1 MGADE
6 RGASRVALVTGAKC
20 GIVFEVCRRL
30 VRGDMRVVLG
40 ARDPEQAE
48 SATKK
53 LSGEDLEALYHAVDV
68 SEDESVGRL
77 AACLEEEI
85 GKLDVLVNNAATY
98 VDRSETVLT
107 TDLSTAHKVLN
118 PNLFG
123 AWRACQTFLPL
134 IHRSAHDR
142 IVNVSSGAGSP
153 GDPQFG

>member
-1 MGADE
+1 VGADE

-20 GIVFEVCRRL
+20 GLVFEVCRRL

-77 AACLEEEI
+77 AAWLEEEI
-85 GKLDVLVNNAATY
+85 GKLHVLVNNAATY
-98 VDRSETVLT
+98 VDR
-107 TDLSTAHKVLN
+107 
-118 PNLFG
+118 
-123 AWRACQTFLPL
+123 
-134 IHRSAHDR
+134 
-142 IVNVSSGAGSP
+142 
-153 GDPQFG
+153 